1 MSLDEVLSSIK
12 KMMIDKE
19 PPVLDLT
26 NIITENGDIVD
37 VQNMATNTS
46 SMGSFL
52 KFVNEDEQTQEMQR
66 ASINKKTNET
76 AISVD
81 INKNGFF
88 NDSLKEKINSEAIKE
103 APLKE
108 ESPIIATNSSNES
121 MDKAMLVI
129 IESLMKPMIEK
140 WLKENLPSVV
150 AGIVENEITRLLS
163 KR

>member
-37 VQNMATNTS
+37 VQNIASDTS

-52 KFVNEDEQTQEMQR
+52 KFVNEDEQTQEMQKT
-66 ASINKKTNET
+66 SINKKESP
-76 AISVD
+76 ISVD
-81 INKNGFF
+81 IDK
-88 NDSLKEKINSEAIKE
+88 NDSSNNSIKEKIDSEAIKE
-103 APLKE
+103 IPLRE
-108 ESPIIATNSSNES
+108 EPPIIATKSSNES

-140 WLKENLPSVV
+140 WLKENLPGVV
-150 AGIVENEITRLLS
+150 AGIVENEITKLLS